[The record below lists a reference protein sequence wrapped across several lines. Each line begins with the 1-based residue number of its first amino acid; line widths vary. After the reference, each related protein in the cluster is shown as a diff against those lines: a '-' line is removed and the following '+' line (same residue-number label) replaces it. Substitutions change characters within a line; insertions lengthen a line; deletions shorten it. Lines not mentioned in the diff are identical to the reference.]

1 MKKNIQKIALLLLLG
16 FLFFH
21 SKISP
26 DSHIVPTTSRYCI
39 ELCEDDEREYSIY

>member
-16 FLFFH
+16 FLFFQ

-26 DSHIVPTTSRYCI
+26 YSRTVPTPNRYCI
-39 ELCEDDEREYSIY
+39 ELCEDDEREYFIY